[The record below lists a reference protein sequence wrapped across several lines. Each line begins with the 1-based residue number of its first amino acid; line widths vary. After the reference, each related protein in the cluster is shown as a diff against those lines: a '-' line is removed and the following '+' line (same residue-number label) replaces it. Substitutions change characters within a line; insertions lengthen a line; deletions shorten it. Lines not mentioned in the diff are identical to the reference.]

1 MQGVLRAGR
10 FEIRRATMLDLIK
23 LAYGVDDPDLVF
35 GGPNWLDWD
44 RFDVI
49 AKSPVETPSATV
61 KLMLRALLVD
71 RFKLAVHTDTR
82 AVPGFLLTA
91 NKGQPKLKEGD
102 SSGETGC
109 AAHLQRG
116 ERAVPYWLATCRNV
130 TMEAFA
136 ENLRGLDSR
145 YINSPVAD
153 HTGLAGAWDFD
164 LRWTDKRSLSD
175 AGADGVTLF
184 DAVDRQLGL
193 KLAPGRAPIPGLVVD
208 RVNQKPT
215 PNSPEVATLLPPIP
229 LPEFEVASIR
239 PSRPGALPGRRLIEP
254 DGRVEMRGLSLFFLI
269 LQAWDLNVAPD
280 EDIPGRPKWL
290 RPFEPAFD
298 LVAKAPAITF
308 SGGRPVSEH
317 DFNLMLRA
325 LLADRFRMAAH
336 YENRPMDAYTLVA
349 AKPKLKRA
357 DSSTRAG
364 CKVEQAPVDGQ
375 TRVTAA
381 CRNMTLTQFAGQLQL
396 IAPNYLH
403 YPVLNDSGIDGSWD
417 FAFYF
422 SSIPPKLL
430 AASGSQA
437 GPRGGRATSPIE
449 PADAVSAS
457 APNPVGGISLF
468 DAMVKQLGLKLEK
481 HTRPEPVFVIDHIE
495 EKPTDN

>member
-1 MQGVLRAGR
+1 
-10 FEIRRATMLDLIK
+10 MLDLIK

-44 RFDVI
+44 RFNVI
-49 AKSPVETPSATV
+49 AKSPVDTPSATV
-61 KLMLRALLVD
+61 KLMVRALLAD
-71 RFKLAVHTDTR
+71 RFELLVHRDTR
-82 AVPGFLLTA
+82 PASGFLLTVG
-91 NKGQPKLKEGD
+91 KGKTKLKEADG
-102 SSGETGC
+102 SGESGC
-109 AAHLQRG
+109 STRVQRG
-116 ERAVPYWLATCRNV
+116 EGTVPSWVATCRNM

-136 ENLRGLDSR
+136 ETLRGLDGR
-145 YINSPVAD
+145 YVSSPVGD
-153 HTGLAGAWDFD
+153 QTGLGGTWDFD
-164 LRWTDKRSLSD
+164 LKWTDKRSLPY
-175 AGADGVTLF
+175 AGADGITLF

-193 KLAPGRAPIPGLVVD
+193 KLLTGKVPMPVLVVD

-215 PNSPEVATLLPPIP
+215 PNSPDAAALLPPLP
-229 LPEFEVASIR
+229 PPEFEVASIR
-239 PSRPGALPGRRLIEP
+239 PVRPGTPPGRRLIEP
-254 DGRVEMRGLSLFFLI
+254 GGRVEMTGVPLLLLI
-269 LQAWDLNVAPD
+269 IQAWDLNIDPD
-280 EDIPGRPKWL
+280 EELPGQPEWL
-290 RPFEPAFD
+290 KPFEPAFD
-298 LVAKAPAITF
+298 LIAKAPATT
-308 SGGRPVSEH
+308 VSDGAPASED

-325 LLADRFRMAAH
+325 LLAERFRMAVH

-364 CKVEQAPVDGQ
+364 CKVEKAPVDGQ

-381 CRNMTLTQFAGQLQL
+381 CRNMTLAQFAGQLQL

-449 PADAVSAS
+449 PADAGSAS

-481 HTRPEPVFVIDHIE
+481 HARLEPVFVIDHIE